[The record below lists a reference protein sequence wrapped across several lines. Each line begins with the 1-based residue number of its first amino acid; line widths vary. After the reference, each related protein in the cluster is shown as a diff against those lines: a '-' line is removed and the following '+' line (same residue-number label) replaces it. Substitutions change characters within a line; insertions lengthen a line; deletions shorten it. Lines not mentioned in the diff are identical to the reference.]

1 LFLFIQHKH
10 EFSCFSCSFVATYVI
25 FLFMFLNSCL
35 CFYVV
40 HVIFLLFVF
49 CSSYY
54 FLGTLPFV
62 TFNLYMCG
70 VIRDSKLWIL
80 CSQLVL
86 VLCLIYIYICLVLF
100 VWLFVWIFKC
110 LFDITYLFKFVCLFS
125 CVCLMFVFILY
136 IYVCFIYVCYFLKI
150 KMCYFHI
157 PKSKSNTNIDIESKY
172 APIILPCYNC
182 HIVA

>member
-1 LFLFIQHKH
+1 MFLFIQHKH

-86 VLCLIYIYICLVLF
+86 VLCLIYIYIFALF
-100 VWLFVWIFKC
+100 C
-110 LFDITYLFKFVCLFS
+110 LFDYLFEYLSVCLTLLI
-125 CVCLMFVFILY
+125 CLSLFACLVVYAWCLCLYCIFMYVLFMFVIF
-136 IYVCFIYVCYFLKI
+136 
-150 KMCYFHI
+150 
-157 PKSKSNTNIDIESKY
+157 
-172 APIILPCYNC
+172 
-182 HIVA
+182 